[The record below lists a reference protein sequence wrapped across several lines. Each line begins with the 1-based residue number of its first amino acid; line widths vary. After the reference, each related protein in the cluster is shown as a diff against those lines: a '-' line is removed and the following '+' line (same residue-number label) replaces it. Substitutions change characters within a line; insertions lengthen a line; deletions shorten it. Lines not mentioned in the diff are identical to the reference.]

1 MIDTHNAQGKP
12 FHQVTMALI
21 SVFVSSPDT
30 HSERRFDSDLTIG
43 QLKVSLLSLSLQPKN
58 DGDARSFSS

>member
-1 MIDTHNAQGKP
+1 
-12 FHQVTMALI
+12 MAYV

-43 QLKVSLLSLSLQPKN
+43 QLKVGTLIIT
-58 DGDARSFSS
+58 A

>member
-1 MIDTHNAQGKP
+1 MTY
-12 FHQVTMALI
+12 V

-43 QLKVSLLSLSLQPKN
+43 QLKVGTLITT
-58 DGDARSFSS
+58 A